1 VCYAIIKYA
10 KESRYQESCSIY
22 SAGDGVEGRTM
33 TALRDLHRD
42 DKPREKLLNKGV
54 SALKNDELL
63 AILLGSGIQ
72 GKDVRKLSREIV
84 QIMDDDFDA
93 LSLKKLCDIHGLG
106 QAKASQI
113 LASIELSKRYLV
125 KSNTRITSAQEVY
138 ETLRPFSAKSQEY
151 FLSITLDGASHIINT
166 RTVFIGTLNQS
177 LVHPREVFADAI
189 ADRAAGIIIAHNHP
203 SGTLEASRADI
214 AITQR
219 LKEVSKLV
227 GIELLD
233 HVILA
238 KSGFYSFSDEGL
250 L

>member
-1 VCYAIIKYA
+1 
-10 KESRYQESCSIY
+10 
-22 SAGDGVEGRTM
+22 M
-33 TALRDLHRD
+33 TALRDLHKD

-54 SALKNDELL
+54 EALKNDELL
-63 AILLGSGIQ
+63 AILLGSGVQ
-72 GKDVRKLSREIV
+72 GKDVRKLAREIV
-84 QIMDDDFDA
+84 HMMDKGFDK
-93 LSLKKLCDIHGLG
+93 LTLQGLCDIHGLG

-113 LASIELSKRYLV
+113 LASIELSKRYLI
-125 KSNTRITSAQEVY
+125 KSNKRITAAREVY
-138 ETLRPFSAKSQEY
+138 EELKSFSTKSQEH
-151 FLSITLDGASHIINT
+151 FLTITLDGASHIINT

-203 SGTLEASRADI
+203 SGTLEASRADVQ
-214 AITQR
+214 ITQR
-219 LKEVSKLV
+219 LKEVSKIV

-238 KSGFYSFSDEGL
+238 KGGWYSFSDEGL

>member
-1 VCYAIIKYA
+1 MKSIK
-10 KESRYQESCSIY
+10 Q
-22 SAGDGVEGRTM
+22 
-33 TALRDLHRD
+33 LHKH
-42 DKPREKLLNKGV
+42 DKPREKLAAKGV
-54 SALKNDELL
+54 QALKNDELL
-63 AILLGSGIQ
+63 AILLGSGVQ
-72 GKDVRKLSREIV
+72 GKDVRKLAKEIV
-84 QIMDDDFDA
+84 SLMDDGFDT
-93 LSLKKLCDIHGLG
+93 LTLKKLCDIHGLG
-106 QAKASQI
+106 IAKASQI
-113 LASIELSKRYLV
+113 LASIELSKRYLIR
-125 KSNTRITSAQEVY
+125 SNKRITSAKEVY
-138 ETLRPFSAKSQEY
+138 EELKEFSTKKQEH

-177 LVHPREVFADAI
+177 MVHPREVFADAI

-214 AITQR
+214 QITQR

-238 KSGFYSFSDEGL
+238 KNGFYSFTDEGL

>member
-1 VCYAIIKYA
+1 
-10 KESRYQESCSIY
+10 
-22 SAGDGVEGRTM
+22 M
-33 TALRDLHRD
+33 TALRDLHKD

-54 SALKNDELL
+54 QSLKNDELL
-63 AILLGSGIQ
+63 AILLGSGVQ
-72 GKDVRKLSREIV
+72 GKDVRKLSKEIV
-84 QIMDDDFDA
+84 TLMDSDFDK
-93 LSLKKLCDIHGLG
+93 LSLRNLCEIHGLG

-113 LASIELSKRYLV
+113 LASIELSKRYLIREN
-125 KSNTRITSAQEVY
+125 KRIISASEVY
-138 ETLRPFSAKSQEY
+138 DELKAFSSKNQEH

-177 LVHPREVFADAI
+177 MVHPREVFADAI

-214 AITQR
+214 SITQR

-233 HVILA
+233 HVILS
-238 KSGFYSFSDEGL
+238 KHGFYSFSDEGL

>member
-1 VCYAIIKYA
+1 MISIK
-10 KESRYQESCSIY
+10 S
-22 SAGDGVEGRTM
+22 
-33 TALRDLHRD
+33 LHKY
-42 DKPREKLLNKGV
+42 DKPREKLARKGAE
-54 SALKNDELL
+54 ALKNDELL
-63 AILLGSGIQ
+63 AVLLGSGVQ
-72 GKDVRKLSREIV
+72 GKDVRKLAKEIV
-84 QIMDDDFDA
+84 SILESDFDN
-93 LSLKKLCDIHGLG
+93 LTLDKLCDVHGLG
-106 QAKASQI
+106 LAKASQL
-113 LASIELSKRYLV
+113 LASIELSKRYLL
-125 KSNTRITSAQEVY
+125 KSNKRITSAQDVY
-138 ETLRPFSAKSQEY
+138 DELKNFSTKSQEH
-151 FLSITLDGASHIINT
+151 FLTITLDGASHIINT

-214 AITQR
+214 QITQR

-238 KSGFYSFSDEGL
+238 KNGFYSFSDEGL

>member
-1 VCYAIIKYA
+1 
-10 KESRYQESCSIY
+10 
-22 SAGDGVEGRTM
+22 M
-33 TALRDLHRD
+33 TALRDLHKD

-54 SALKNDELL
+54 EALKNDELL
-63 AILLGSGIQ
+63 AILLGSGVQ
-72 GKDVRKLSREIV
+72 GKDVRKLAREIV
-84 QIMDDDFDA
+84 HMMDKGFDK
-93 LSLKKLCDIHGLG
+93 LTLQGLCDIHGLG

-113 LASIELSKRYLV
+113 LASIELSKRYLIQ
-125 KSNTRITSAQEVY
+125 SNKRITSAREVY
-138 ETLRPFSAKSQEY
+138 EELKSFSTKSQEH
-151 FLSITLDGASHIINT
+151 FLTITLDGASHIINM

-214 AITQR
+214 QITQR

-238 KSGFYSFSDEGL
+238 KDGWYSFSDEGL

>member
-1 VCYAIIKYA
+1 
-10 KESRYQESCSIY
+10 
-22 SAGDGVEGRTM
+22 M
-33 TALRDLHRD
+33 TALRDLHKD

-54 SALKNDELL
+54 EALKNEELL
-63 AILLGSGIQ
+63 AILLGSGVQ
-72 GKDVRKLSREIV
+72 GKDVRKLAKEIV
-84 QIMDDDFDA
+84 HMLDKGFDE
-93 LSLKKLCDIHGLG
+93 LTLQGLCDIHGLG

-113 LASIELSKRYLV
+113 LASIELSKRYLI
-125 KSNTRITSAQEVY
+125 KSNQRIISAQDVY
-138 ETLRPFSAKSQEY
+138 DELKSFSTKSQEH
-151 FLSITLDGASHIINT
+151 FLTITLDGASHIINT

-214 AITQR
+214 EVTRR

-238 KSGFYSFSDEGL
+238 
-250 L
+250 